1 MVYNAMK
8 LFMEVNPTLFDD
20 CSQEYAEA
28 SNSAEQ
34 RKATRA
40 SKWDRLADMAKAR
53 QNGRVTDKLLPI
65 TTGQG
70 QKVHAP
76 LQGPQT
82 ADDVTAKL
90 EDLGIKDTSPPAVP
104 GR

>member
-34 RKATRA
+34 RKQTRA
-40 SKWDRLADMAKAR
+40 SKWERLADMAKAK
-53 QNGRVTDKLLPI
+53 QNGRVVDKLLPI

-70 QKVHAP
+70 QKVNAP
-76 LQGPQT
+76 LG
-82 ADDVTAKL
+82 AERSDDVTAKL
-90 EDLGIKDTSPPAVP
+90 QDLGIQDTSPPAVP